1 MADTHQYLR
10 LQLGKVN
17 YLLPSTSSFSIE
29 QRESMIPNPAP
40 RERVAAW
47 RTVRSG
53 RWPAYCLDDELKV
66 TRRDGWQRAVFLEA
80 RPVSLG
86 IIVDEVQL
94 LPRSDTEITPFIPL
108 GAPPTRFGH
117 LFSGAWI
124 TGKQVMLVFEA
135 RALVAYLQSIGD

>member
-1 MADTHQYLR
+1 MAETNQYLR
-10 LQLGKVN
+10 VQLGTAS

-29 QRESMIPNPAP
+29 QRETMVPNPAP
-40 RERVAAW
+40 RERIAAW

-53 RWPAYCLDDELKV
+53 RWPAYCLDENLKV
-66 TRRDGWQRAVFLEA
+66 TRRDKWQRAVFLEA
-80 RPVSLG
+80 KPVSLG

-94 LPRSDTEITPFIPL
+94 LPRSDTEVTPFVPL
-108 GAPPTRFGH
+108 GAPPTRAGH

-124 TGKQVMLVFEA
+124 SGRQVTLVFEP

>member
-1 MADTHQYLR
+1 MADPHQYLR
-10 LQLGKVN
+10 LQLGKMN

-29 QRESMIPNPAP
+29 QRETMVPNPAP
-40 RERVAAW
+40 HERVAAW

-53 RWPAYCLDDELKV
+53 RWPAYCFDDELKV
-66 TRRDGWQRAVFLEA
+66 TRRDEWQRAVFLEA
-80 RPVSLG
+80 KPVSFG

-94 LPRSDTEITPFIPL
+94 IPRGDTQISPFVPL
-108 GAPPTRFGH
+108 GAPPTQFGH

-124 TGKQVMLVFEA
+124 TGRQLMLVFEP